1 MIRCYRIRAR
11 PFWNHKQ
18 TGFAFVACSVYLGAL
33 CLAVVGGGALAIL
46 GESALPLL
54 TLCAV
59 TMALGLLLEGIGLAL
74 HARDMTV
81 AESEGAV
88 SHYVQK
94 TTFGKTW
101 LSRNALLAVTA
112 AGLLSAP
119 MYLHEPAGI
128 PVWVLF
134 ALSTLLIAVI
144 GRSLFYVLVIPT
156 TMPGAF
162 FWKNKGFEQHARDIG
177 LANMPQVGV
186 APLRH

>member
-1 MIRCYRIRAR
+1 FMGFAGLHMVFVLAQAPWLLELLPPLARFGPVLASAAQVTALLALLGAGVGLYYMIRCYRIRAR

-54 TLCAV
+54 TLCAI

-101 LSRNALLAVTA
+101 LSRNA
-112 AGLLSAP
+112 
-119 MYLHEPAGI
+119 
-128 PVWVLF
+128 
-134 ALSTLLIAVI
+134 
-144 GRSLFYVLVIPT
+144 
-156 TMPGAF
+156 
-162 FWKNKGFEQHARDIG
+162 
-177 LANMPQVGV
+177 
-186 APLRH
+186 